1 MADVPCQWLANYPIA
16 MLASPCWEEG
26 AMVDV
31 KPRQVWDV
39 RENDKAPWREA
50 KVINMRREE
59 IELQFLD
66 MPNAPYVARIFK
78 VSRKRMLSERKTY
91 RLVSEPK

>member
-1 MADVPCQWLANYPIA
+1 
-16 MLASPCWEEG
+16 
-26 AMVDV
+26 MVDV
-31 KPRQVWDV
+31 KPHQVWDV

-59 IELQFLD
+59 VELQFLD
-66 MPNAPYVARIFK
+66 MPNAPYVTRTFK
-78 VSRKRMLSERKTY
+78 VSRKRMLSERKTH